1 MIITISGFPGSG
13 KSTVAK
19 ILEKKL
25 GLKRYYMG
33 GLRREAAR
41 KKGITLEE
49 LNKLGETDPSTDKIV
64 DDLLFKL
71 GKTEDNFIAE
81 GRTAFYFIP
90 NSIKFFLDIDLKEG
104 ARRTF
109 EEKKKGSDR
118 NETITKTVEE
128 ELELH
133 KERIE
138 NDRRRYKKYY
148 GFDCY
153 DTSKYDF
160 VIDTTNL
167 SPEEVAEKM
176 MKLIKNFKL

>member
-25 GLKRYYMG
+25 NLKRYYMG

-41 KKGITLEE
+41 KRGMTLEE

-64 DDLLFKL
+64 DDLLVKL

-118 NETITKTVEE
+118 NELITTSVEE

-138 NDRRRYKKYY
+138 NDRKRYEKYY

-153 DTSKYDF
+153 DKKNYDF

-167 SPEEVAEKM
+167 TPEQVAEKM
-176 MKLIKNFKL
+176 IEFVKRFKP